1 MSTTPVTMATHA
13 STHTQRL
20 HAHTQ
25 HHPCTCAHSSL
36 HTRAHCRACP
46 ASQPR
51 HNQPL
56 LVVLQ
61 VGSVKLDL
69 MDDLAPNPPQHAH
82 ESCTPL
88 FQPAAMAV
96 AMAKPGSAS
105 RKLLYTRTP
114 TPAACLASRSMA
126 AKLSLPFP
134 APCHA
139 RASVRMRRTAHLPP
153 LQIPHPRRCSS
164 AAEAA
169 DFARCRRR
177 SFAVR
182 P

>member
-13 STHTQRL
+13 STHTPRCT
-20 HAHTQ
+20 HAHT
-25 HHPCTCAHSSL
+25 AV
-36 HTRAHCRACP
+36 P
-46 ASQPR
+46 AQPR
-51 HNQPL
+51 RNLSL

-105 RKLLYTRTP
+105 RKLQFTRTP
-114 TPAACLASRSMA
+114 TPAARLDSRPKA

-169 DFARCRRR
+169 AFDRYRRW
-177 SFAVR
+177 SFSVH